1 MNIEFIIGT
10 VLGVIGII
18 PVIISVVLWLKK
30 PDLTKLMNKLADK
43 EISQKERQKVLHK
56 MNRRLTVSNRKLNTD
71 YIANFSLGKKG
82 KEAIF
87 EEMCLQNHIEP
98 TPEFCRMMLK
108 ADSPAIRSRYEQ
120 HIRKNTVAE
129 KRQIV
134 YMSELLRERY
144 PAICHRLTAIL
155 EKHHIPFRFLKAT
168 KDIWCRDY
176 MPVQT
181 ASGKLV
187 QFRYAPSYLKQGDQW
202 DNSRSDVEEICR
214 ANDIHPTTSP
224 INLDGGNVLLCGD
237 RAIISDRVFSE
248 NPDWEAEKLLTELRQ
263 TLEAEIIIIPAQN
276 GDMTGHADGMV
287 RFIDRN
293 TLLGNDREQEY
304 KYWKEDIND
313 VLKKHQ
319 LTYRDFPFFWDY
331 KDPKHPDH
339 AIGIYVNYLEIGD
352 LIILPI
358 FEVPGNKDTEAI
370 QRLQELFP
378 HRIIETIN
386 YNEIGLEGG
395 LLNCTTWTVYE

>member
-1 MNIEFIIGT
+1 MNTEFIVGTIIGI
-10 VLGVIGII
+10 IGII

-43 EISQKERQKVLHK
+43 EISQKERQKVLRK
-56 MNRRLTVSNRKLNTD
+56 MNRRLAISNRKLNAE

-98 TPEFCRMMLK
+98 TPEFCRMLLK
-108 ADSPAIRSRYEQ
+108 ADSPVIRSHYEQ
-120 HIRKNTVAE
+120 HIRKNAVAE
-129 KRQIV
+129 KHQIV

-144 PAICHRLTAIL
+144 PAICRDLTGIL

-187 QFRYAPSYLKQGDQW
+187 QFRYAPSYLKQGDRW
-202 DNSRSDVEEICR
+202 DSSRSDVEEVCR
-214 ANDIHPTTSP
+214 ANGIQPDTSL

-248 NPDWEAEKLLTELRQ
+248 NPDWEQEKLLTELRR

-304 KYWKEDIND
+304 KYWKEGINN
-313 VLKKHQ
+313 VLKKYN

-331 KDPKHPDH
+331 KDPKHTGH
-339 AIGIYVNYLEIGD
+339 AIGIYVNYLEVGD
-352 LIILPI
+352 LIVLPV
-358 FEVPGNKDTEAI
+358 FGVPGNRDTEAV
-370 QRLQELFP
+370 QQLQEIFP
-378 HRIIETIN
+378 HRTIETIN

-395 LLNCTTWTVYE
+395 LLNCTTWTIYE